1 VEAGKFEVEV
11 DYILLLELLDLL
23 FEKKLDSFVDL
34 EQ

>member
-1 VEAGKFEVEV
+1 VEVDKFEV

>member
-23 FEKKLDSFVDL
+23 FEKKLDSFVDS

>member
-1 VEAGKFEVEV
+1 VEVDKFEV

-23 FEKKLDSFVDL
+23 FEKKLDSFVDS